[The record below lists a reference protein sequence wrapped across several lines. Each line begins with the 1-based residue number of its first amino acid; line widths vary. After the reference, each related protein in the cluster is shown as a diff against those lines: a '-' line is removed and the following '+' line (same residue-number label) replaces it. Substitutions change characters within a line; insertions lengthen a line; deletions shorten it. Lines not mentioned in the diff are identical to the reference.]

1 MAATDQDVEKIVER
15 DEAGVGALLDTYLPA
30 EELYL
35 AAAAYS
41 SGDPLILTTA
51 STTTPLR

>member
-1 MAATDQDVEKIVER
+1 MEVNDQDVEKIVQR

-35 AAAAYS
+35 EAAAHS
-41 SGDPLILTTA
+41 SGDILILTTA
-51 STTTPLR
+51 STTTPLK